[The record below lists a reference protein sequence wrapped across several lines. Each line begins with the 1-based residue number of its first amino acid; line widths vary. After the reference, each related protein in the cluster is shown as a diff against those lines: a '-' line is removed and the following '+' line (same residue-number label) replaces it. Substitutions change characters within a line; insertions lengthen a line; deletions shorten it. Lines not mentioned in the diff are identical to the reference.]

1 MYLQGKERKVRNMDI
16 KRITE
21 ILYALDITSDMD
33 YFDVRK
39 IEQNN
44 VDYEYKSK
52 IYDKENPYR

>member
-1 MYLQGKERKVRNMDI
+1 MEVYMEKILDADEIRKEYEFSFD
-16 KRITE
+16 E
-21 ILYALDITSDMD
+21 IIDEDED
-33 YFDVRK
+33 YFDIRK

>member
-1 MYLQGKERKVRNMDI
+1 MKKFLETDEIRKEYEFSFD
-16 KRITE
+16 E
-21 ILYALDITSDMD
+21 IIDEDED